1 MTTRIISLHDVDD
14 EDPLP
19 PPVPLPVLGEVGTGA
34 TPATSVPV
42 GGVLV
47 VGDTSVAVITHT
59 TVVGRDPAG
68 DPQVIAGSMPGVVL
82 TGADLSVSRVH
93 AVIRVEGDRV
103 SVVDR
108 GSTNGTHLRRAG
120 TRAVQRLDPHAPV
133 EITHGDTITFGGVA
147 CRWEPLD
154 DPTST

>member
-1 MTTRIISLHDVDD
+1 MTTRIISLHDIDD

-19 PPVPLPVLGEVGTGA
+19 PPVPLPVLGGVGPGA
-34 TPATSVPV
+34 TPATTVTA

-59 TVVGRDPAG
+59 TVVGRDPAN
-68 DPQVIAGSMPGVVL
+68 DPQVSAGSVPGVVL

-93 AVIRVEGDRV
+93 AEIRVEGDRV

-120 TRAVQRLDPHAPV
+120 TGAVQRLDPHAAV
-133 EITHGDTITFGGVA
+133 EIAHGDTIAFGGVS

-154 DPTST
+154 DPASS